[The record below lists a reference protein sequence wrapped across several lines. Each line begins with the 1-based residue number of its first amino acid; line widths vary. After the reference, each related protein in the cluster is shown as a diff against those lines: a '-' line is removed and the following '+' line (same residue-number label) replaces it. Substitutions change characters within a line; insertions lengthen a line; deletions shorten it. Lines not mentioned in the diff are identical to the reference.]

1 MKKFEFIKPLATIEN
16 KDEGYGKFVITPLER
31 GYGLTLGN
39 ALRRVLLS
47 SMPGVA
53 IVAVEIE
60 GVEHEFMALPGML
73 EDVTE
78 IILNLKKIIFTIPE
92 DILFKPAPNEPTE
105 LYELSIDAIGER
117 VVTAGD
123 LEHSSEITI
132 VNPEQVIV
140 TLEKNARFKARF
152 FVQKG
157 IGYVGAEE
165 NKVFCRD
172 KAGNQIIS
180 RIAIDSI
187 YTPVTRVR
195 YDVEKTRVDENVD
208 YEKLN
213 LEVWTNKA
221 IQPSDA
227 VSLASKFLIQH
238 FEVVSQLN
246 EMINE
251 QDYMYEREEKV
262 TNKKLEK
269 KIEELDLS
277 VRSYNS
283 LKRAGIHTIGELTQK
298 TEEEM
303 MRIRNMGR
311 KSLKEVIQ
319 KLHELGLDLR
329 RSYDTDYS
337 VNDDLDEVA
346 EDTESFDDTDDDL

>member
-1 MKKFEFIKPLATIEN
+1 MKKIEFIKPITKIEPSEQ
-16 KDEGYGKFVITPLER
+16 EGYGKFVISPLKR
-31 GYGLTLGN
+31 GYGTTLGN

-60 GVEHEFMALPGML
+60 GVEHEFTALDGMS

-78 IILNLKKIIFTIPE
+78 IILNLKNIIFTIPE
-92 DILFKPAPNEPTE
+92 DILFQVNPNEQSE
-105 LYELSIDAIGER
+105 LYELNIDVVGER
-117 VVTAGD
+117 TITAGD
-123 LEHSSEITI
+123 LVRSSEITI
-132 VNPEQVIV
+132 INPEQVIV
-140 TLEKNARFKARF
+140 TLEKNTSFKARF
-152 FVQKG
+152 FARRG

-172 KAGNQIIS
+172 RNGNQIIS

-187 YTPVTRVR
+187 YTPVNKVR

-208 YEKLN
+208 YDKLTM
-213 LEVWTNKA
+213 EVWTNKA
-221 IQPSDA
+221 ISPADSI
-227 VSLASKFLIQH
+227 SLASKFLIQH
-238 FEVVSQLN
+238 FEVISQLN
-246 EMINE
+246 EVINE

-283 LKRAGIHTIGELTQK
+283 LKRANIHTVGELTQK

-319 KLHELGLDLR
+319 KLHEIGLDLR
-329 RSYDTDYS
+329 RHYETDYN
-337 VNDDLDEVA
+337 VNDDLDENIA
-346 EDTESFDDTDDDL
+346 DIDISDDEI

>member
-1 MKKFEFIKPLATIEN
+1 MKKFEFIKPLATIEH
-16 KDEGYGKFVITPLER
+16 KEDEGYGKFVISPLER
-31 GYGLTLGN
+31 GYGITLGN

-53 IVAVEIE
+53 IVAIEIE
-60 GVEHEFMALPGML
+60 GVEHEFMVLNGMS

-78 IILNLKKIIFTIPE
+78 IILNLKNIILTIPE
-92 DILFKPAPNEPTE
+92 DLLFQAAPNEPSD
-105 LYELSIDAIGER
+105 LYELSIDAVGER

-123 LEHSSEITI
+123 LEHSSEII
-132 VNPEQVIV
+132 IINPEQAIV
-140 TLEKNARFKARF
+140 TLEKNTRFKARF
-152 FVQKG
+152 FARKG

-187 YTPVTRVR
+187 YTPVTKVR

-208 YEKLN
+208 YDKLTM
-213 LEVWTNKA
+213 EVWTDKG
-221 IQPSDA
+221 ITPSDA

-246 EMINE
+246 EIINE

-283 LKRAGIHTIGELTQK
+283 LKRANIHTVGELTQK

-319 KLHELGLDLR
+319 KLHEIGLDLR
-329 RSYDTDYS
+329 RSYEVDYS
-337 VNDDLDEVA
+337 VNDDLDEVT
-346 EDTESFDDTDDDL
+346 EDTASSDDEL

>member
-1 MKKFEFIKPLATIEN
+1 MKKFEFIKPLATIEH
-16 KDEGYGKFVITPLER
+16 KDEGYGKFVISPLER

-53 IVAVEIE
+53 IVAAEIE
-60 GVEHEFMALPGML
+60 GVEHEFMTLPGML
-73 EDVTE
+73 EDITE
-78 IILNLKKIIFTIPE
+78 IILNLKNIIFAIPE
-92 DILFKPAPNEPTE
+92 DILFKSAPNEPGE
-105 LYELSIDAIGER
+105 LYELTIDAVGER
-117 VVTAGD
+117 VITAGD

-132 VNPEQVIV
+132 INPEQVIV

-152 FVQKG
+152 FARKG

-165 NKVFCRD
+165 NKAFCRD

-187 YTPVTRVR
+187 YTPITKAR
-195 YDVEKTRVDENVD
+195 YEVEKTRVDENVD
-208 YEKLN
+208 YERLI
-213 LEVWTNKA
+213 LEVWTNKG

-238 FEVVSQLN
+238 FEVISQLN
-246 EMINE
+246 ELINE

-329 RSYDTDYS
+329 RSYDTDYNAS
-337 VNDDLDEVA
+337 DDLDEIPEESELSEDA
-346 EDTESFDDTDDDL
+346 ED

>member
-1 MKKFEFIKPLATIEN
+1 MKKIEFIKPLTTIEH
-16 KDEGYGKFVITPLER
+16 KEDEGYGKFVISPLKR
-31 GYGLTLGN
+31 GYGITLGN

-60 GVEHEFMALPGML
+60 GVEHEFMAMEGMS

-78 IILNLKKIIFTIPE
+78 IILNLKNVILTVPD
-92 DILFKPAPNEPTE
+92 DILFQAMPNE
-105 LYELSIDAIGER
+105 LSDMYELFIDASGEALI
-117 VVTAGD
+117 TADD
-123 LEHSSEITI
+123 LERSSEITI
-132 VNPEQVIV
+132 INPEQSIV
-140 TLEKNARFKARF
+140 TLEKKARFKARCF
-152 FVQKG
+152 ARRG

-165 NKVFCRD
+165 NKMYCRD
-172 KAGNQIIS
+172 KSGNQIIS

-187 YTPVTRVR
+187 YTPVMKVR
-195 YDVEKTRVDENVD
+195 YEVEKTRVDENVD
-208 YEKLN
+208 YDKLTM
-213 LEVWTNKA
+213 EVWTNKA
-221 IQPSDA
+221 ISPADA

-238 FEVVSQLN
+238 FEVISQLN
-246 EMINE
+246 EIISE

-283 LKRAGIHTIGELTQK
+283 LKRANVHTVGELTQK

-319 KLHELGLDLR
+319 KLHEIGLDLR
-329 RSYDTDYS
+329 RSYEVDY
-337 VNDDLDEVA
+337 NEIDDLDEVSEETDTT
-346 EDTESFDDTDDDL
+346 EDEL